1 MTFSRNAFYFNKKK
15 VVDFDIEKGIENPD
29 LAYRFRTEYDGPED
43 EVKNMLTAFLND
55 PKLGE
60 IDSFVIGYWGPEHDD
75 SPKSILQLLVDNK
88 DKLQHIK
95 GIFTGDITYEE
106 NEVSWIEN
114 CNHGPLLAALPNL
127 EFYQVRGGNGLSF
140 GDINHP
146 NLKKLVI
153 QTGGLDKSVYAE
165 LSKANLPALEHL
177 ELWLGSDYY
186 GFNATPE
193 EVAIAYRGAEGK
205 TNHLPSLKYLGLRNS
220 EIANE
225 LAQLMKGDPILD
237 RIETLDFSRGII
249 DDRGAEALVD
259 NPAIKNLKKLDLH
272 HNFISDEWAE
282 KLEDLGIKVDLK
294 EREPDADED
303 DRYISVSE

>member
-15 VVDFDIEKGIENPD
+15 VIDFDIEKGIENTE
-29 LAYRFRTEYDGPED
+29 LAYRFRTEYDGPEN
-43 EVKNMLTAFLND
+43 EVQNMIKAFLND

-60 IDSFVIGYWGPEHDD
+60 VDSFVIGHWGPEHDD
-75 SPKSILQLLVDNK
+75 SPLSIIQLLVDNK
-88 DKLQHIK
+88 AKLQHIK
-95 GIFTGDITYEE
+95 GIFFGDITYEE

-114 CNHGPLLAALPNL
+114 CNHGPVLAALPNL
-127 EFYQVRGGNGLSF
+127 EFYQVRGGNGLAF
-140 GDINHP
+140 GELNHS

-153 QTGGLDKSVYAE
+153 QTGGLSKSIFAE
-165 LSKANLPALEHL
+165 LSKAGLPALEHL
-177 ELWLGSDYY
+177 ELWLGSDNY

-193 EVAIAYRGAEGK
+193 EVAASYRGAGG
-205 TNHLPSLKYLGLRNS
+205 NHLPSLKYLGLRNS

-225 LAQLMKGDPILD
+225 LAQFIKGDPILD
-237 RIETLDFSRGII
+237 RIEILDFSRGTI
-249 DDRGAEALVD
+249 DDTGAEALVD

-272 HNFISDEWAE
+272 HNFISDEWAA

>member
-15 VVDFDIEKGIENPD
+15 VIDFDINKGIENTE

-43 EVKNMLTAFLND
+43 EVKNMLLAFLND

-60 IDSFVIGYWGPEHDD
+60 VDSFVIGHWGPEHDD
-75 SPKSILQLLVDNK
+75 SPEFIIQLLIDNK
-88 DKLQHIK
+88 AKLQHIK
-95 GIFTGDITYEE
+95 GIFFGDITYEE

-114 CNHGPLLAALPNL
+114 CNHGPLIAALPNL
-127 EFYQVRGGNGLSF
+127 EFYQVRGGNGLALSELK
-140 GDINHP
+140 HA
-146 NLKKLVI
+146 NLKKLVV
-153 QTGGLDKSVYAE
+153 QTGGLSKSIYTQ
-165 LSKANLPALEHL
+165 LSKADLPALEHL
-177 ELWLGSDYY
+177 ELWLGSEYY
-186 GFNATPE
+186 GFDASPE
-193 EVAIAYRGAEGK
+193 EVAVAYRGTGE
-205 TNHLPSLKYLGLRNS
+205 NHLPSLKYLGLRNS

-225 LAQLMKGDPILD
+225 LAQFLKGDPILD
-237 RIETLDFSRGII
+237 RIEELDFSRGTI
-249 DDRGAEALVD
+249 DDRGATALVD

-272 HNFISDEWAE
+272 HNFISDEWAA

>member
-15 VVDFDIEKGIENPD
+15 VVDFDIEKGIENPE

-43 EVKNMLTAFLND
+43 EVKNMLNAFLND

-60 IDSFVIGYWGPEHDD
+60 VDSFVIGHWGPEHDD
-75 SPKSILQLLVDNK
+75 SPDFLIQLLIENK
-88 DKLQHIK
+88 DKIQHIK
-95 GIFTGDITYEE
+95 GIFFGDITYEE

-114 CNHGPLLAALPNL
+114 CNHGPLIAALPNL
-127 EFYQVRGGNGLSF
+127 EFYQVRGGNGLGF
-140 GDINHP
+140 GVLNHSK
-146 NLKKLVI
+146 LKKLVI
-153 QTGGLDKSVYAE
+153 QTGGLSKSVYAE
-165 LSKANLPALEHL
+165 ISKANLPALEHL

-193 EVAIAYRGAEGK
+193 EVATAYRGTGD
-205 TNHLPSLKYLGLRNS
+205 NHLPSLKYLGLRNS

-225 LAQLMKGDPILD
+225 LAQLLKGDAILD
-237 RIETLDFSRGII
+237 RIEELDFSRGKI
-249 DDRGAEALVD
+249 DDAGAEALVD

-294 EREPDADED
+294 ERDPDASED

>member
-15 VVDFDIEKGIENPD
+15 VIDFDIEKGIENTE
-29 LAYRFRTEYDGPED
+29 LAYRFRTEYDGPEN
-43 EVKNMLTAFLND
+43 EVQNMLNAFLND

-60 IDSFVIGYWGPEHDD
+60 VDSFVIGHWGPEHDD
-75 SPKSILQLLVDNK
+75 SPEFIIQLLIANK
-88 DKLQHIK
+88 DKIQHIK
-95 GIFTGDITYEE
+95 GIFFGDITYEE

-127 EFYQVRGGNGLSF
+127 EFYQVRGGNGLAF
-140 GDINHP
+140 GELKLP

-153 QTGGLDKSVYAE
+153 QTGGLSKSVYAE
-165 LSKANLPALEHL
+165 LSKADLPALEHL
-177 ELWLGSDYY
+177 ELWLGSDNY
-186 GFNATPE
+186 GFNATPA
-193 EVAIAYRGAEGK
+193 EVAAAYRGLGD
-205 TNHLPSLKYLGLRNS
+205 NHLPALKYLGLRNS
-220 EIANE
+220 EIADE
-225 LAQLMKGDPILD
+225 LAQIMKGDPILD
-237 RIETLDFSRGII
+237 RIEELDFSRGILGNA
-249 DDRGAEALVD
+249 GAEALVD

-282 KLEDLGIKVDLK
+282 KLKDLGIKVDLK